1 MEAWGVEGPE
11 VNDAPVERQSR
22 PRPSREARIESHRF
36 RQTPSDDRQAEL
48 FYASEPFKPS
58 PASIASAEDSLEL

>member
-1 MEAWGVEGPE
+1 MGFEGPG

-36 RQTPSDDRQAEL
+36 RHTPSDGRQAEL
-48 FYASEPFKPS
+48 FYASEHFRPS
-58 PASIASAEDSLEL
+58 PANIASAEDGLEL

>member
-1 MEAWGVEGPE
+1 MQLS
-11 VNDAPVERQSR
+11 ER
-22 PRPSREARIESHRF
+22 ARGFESHRF